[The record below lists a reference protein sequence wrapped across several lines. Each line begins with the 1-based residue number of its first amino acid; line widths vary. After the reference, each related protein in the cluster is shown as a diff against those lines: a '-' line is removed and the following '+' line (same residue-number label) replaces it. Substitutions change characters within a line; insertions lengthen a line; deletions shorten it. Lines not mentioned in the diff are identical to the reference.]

1 MPRKRKNAPPPWW
14 LAPLQEWMREARLA
28 LISNGHVDD
37 AEALRLLTRT
47 RGDEIA
53 KLMRRGFMSRRPTSA
68 VLPGADVSRP
78 PPKLPPPDLPLD
90 RAALLLPALKAEVK
104 RRAIL
109 DDLPVDKRRQICAAG
124 EVIFLAYH
132 AHKHETRLKRGGPHD
147 PAHDL
152 NHPGDIVGIER
163 VRIHDET
170 KAHAL
175 AVAGKVLA
183 AMKAFYGCPH
193 YRLTQNLVKLV
204 TGKDAPKTEQLAEL
218 WKRLA

>member
-1 MPRKRKNAPPPWW
+1 M
-14 LAPLQEWMREARLA
+14 
-28 LISNGHVDD
+28 
-37 AEALRLLTRT
+37 
-47 RGDEIA
+47 
-53 KLMRRGFMSRRPTSA
+53 
-68 VLPGADVSRP
+68 
-78 PPKLPPPDLPLD
+78 
-90 RAALLLPALKAEVK
+90 LPALKAEAK

-109 DDLPVDKRRQICAAG
+109 NDLPDDKRRQICAAG

-132 AHKHETRLKRGGPHD
+132 AHKHGTRLERGGSHD

-152 NHPGDIVGIER
+152 DHPGDIVGIER
-163 VRIHDET
+163 VTIHDET

-193 YRLTQNLVKLV
+193 YRLTRNLAKLSTGV
-204 TGKDAPKTEQLAEL
+204 TNKDLPIDALREL